1 MHFPDRFTSQTAII
15 TGGAQGIGYAIAK
28 RLTMEGAKV
37 WLFDTNSGLLSEAV
51 NTINNEGGVAKSIVV
66 DIKDETSVKSGFEE
80 VLSED
85 HKVDIMINAA
95 GIVGPTGAKI
105 EDIDY
110 EAFENTCK
118 VNLSG
123 SFLMTKYAIKAM
135 APNNYGRILLIASI
149 AGKEG
154 NAGMCAYSASKA
166 GAIGL
171 AKSVGKE
178 YAETGITINALAPAT
193 VMTAMVQAMPQEQV
207 KYMTDKIPMKRC
219 GDLDEV
225 AALATWIVSAEAS
238 FNTGFAFDL
247 TGGRAVY

>member
-1 MHFPDRFTSQTAII
+1 MLFSNRFASQTAIV

-28 RLTMEGAKV
+28 RLSMEGAKV
-37 WLFDTNSGLLSEAV
+37 WLFDTNQTLLANAAERMNS
-51 NTINNEGGVAKSIVV
+51 EGGSAGSIIV
-66 DIKDETSVKSGFEE
+66 DIKDEGSVAWGFEK
-80 VLSED
+80 VMSED
-85 HKVDIMINAA
+85 RKVDIMINAA
-95 GIVGPTGAKI
+95 GIVGPTGTKI
-105 EDIDY
+105 ENITY
-110 EAFENTCK
+110 EDFEKTCK

-135 APNNYGRILLIASI
+135 APHNYGRILLIASI

-166 GAIGL
+166 GVIGL
-171 AKSVGKE
+171 AKAVGKE

-193 VMTAMVQAMPQEQV
+193 VMTSMVQAMPQEQV

-219 GDLDEV
+219 GELEEV

-238 FNTGFAFDL
+238 FNTGFTFDL

>member
-1 MHFPDRFTSQTAII
+1 MFFSDRFASQTAIV

-28 RLTMEGAKV
+28 RLSMEGAKV
-37 WLFDTNSGLLSEAV
+37 WLFDTNESLLVQAAER
-51 NTINNEGGVAKSIVV
+51 INNEGGIARSIVI
-66 DIKDETSVKSGFEE
+66 DIQDEISVTSGFKE
-80 VLSED
+80 VISKD

-95 GIVGPTGAKI
+95 GIVGPTGTKI
-105 EDIDY
+105 ENIDY
-110 EAFENTCK
+110 EAFNKTCK

-123 SFLMTKYAIKAM
+123 SFLMTKHAIKAM
-135 APNNYGRILLIASI
+135 LPKNYGRILLIASI

-166 GAIGL
+166 GVIGM

-207 KYMTDKIPMKRC
+207 TYMTDKIPMKRC

-225 AALATWIVSAEAS
+225 AALATWIVSGEAS
-238 FNTGFAFDL
+238 FNTGFTFDL